1 MGPPGRLV
9 TIRRSGVDG
18 LHFPLS
24 LRTCS
29 FGRSIECDI
38 RIQLPVVSKLH
49 CRIEI
54 KEQKAVL
61 TNFSSTNPTQV
72 NGSAVEGPVELKH
85 GDLITIIDRS
95 FRYENDSQQ
104 IRRRS
109 AEFPGQRREQ
119 ASPRRVSRSSFS
131 SQLGA
136 TDGEVQG
143 ASDARAQL
151 TGSVPGGP
159 PGPTEDV
166 GTARASTTPQGRP
179 SAAPAAGA
187 PAGGSGEGCH
197 GASVSGNGGLGSL
210 PAAQCLE
217 KDGENESPFR
227 NLYES
232 MKEELDAKSE
242 KKNVLQSRRRSGSRG
257 PRAAEAGR
265 AGGSQGEAQLWVS
278 PTPGRRSGWGT
289 QTKASPAPGQRG
301 SRQAEEEGAG
311 EGPGPI
317 AKATR
322 SPSIPPTETTK
333 ARTPAQHPHPS
344 SSRKRL
350 SGALRARAGCKSV
363 SPGKSKGLWADRMAL
378 TPQKPF
384 ASPTPTKPAHAG
396 DFGSTPEKVFSR
408 KRRISLPPNVDSLVT
423 EAEIRKQSTLAPL
436 TVHPEKVRGGARGSP
451 ERLGTS
457 AAAPGLHS
465 VDVSNF
471 EEVEGVPVKRR
482 RVSFG
487 GHLRPELFDEN
498 LPPNTPLKRGETPVM
513 GRSLGMHT
521 PTSLKRII
529 KQPQPAGNEDSS
541 EIPLEVTPWNTL
553 VSSPARNPVKM
564 LPVANGGGRRS
575 SKPPA
580 SSGSG
585 STPQTAVRK
594 RARRRSSGGPS
605 RRASLGRS
613 PHGLLQMTQA
623 RRRSRASEASLT
635 VAKSWADV
643 VKLSAKP
650 APTKVRKHGPPRPP
664 LKRPRRMSTPKNPLD
679 SVHNE
684 FSTGH
689 ANSPCT
695 IVIGKAHV
703 EKVGMP
709 ARPYRMLNSFVLS
722 RKMDFSEDLSGLRE
736 MFKTPAKEKSQTV
749 SGCPTSSSDSED
761 LLGKKLQVPLSE
773 EKRLPGTPKT
783 FGERVFPCVQNAP
796 EDTSDKRSASPA
808 SRRQCVPV
816 NRRLETP
823 PPRAEPPKA
832 ASRAKKFRRSVG
844 LRNTQAPGPEL
855 GKEDTDVDTVGTVS
869 GRCLRSPPALH
880 LEEREMWGSEG
891 SFEACTKNIESKE
904 NSAKTIAV
912 RRSERSSELKCTPR
926 ADLVAMQRWQEAAR
940 KEEPLGFHGF
950 LQIPGPAGE
959 AVDVQKK
966 AIVTHCEAP
975 RSGPVGT
982 PTTMNTRLKTPPQAA
997 SVDALSALRKPT
1009 HTPGVPTH
1017 THREPVAGAKSASAL
1032 QKTPEQ
1038 KQNSAEPVTGSRRR
1052 SRTPKRKVQPMEDLA
1067 GFKELFQTPTHTG
1080 ESVTEEEVT
1089 KILFQ
1094 SSQPQPVST
1103 PTSMSRR
1110 LKRPLGKLDME
1121 EEPSALRKPT
1131 STPRKTMCSARE
1143 SVGDRDT
1150 RAFQETPKQKLD
1162 SAEPV
1167 TGSRRR
1173 SRTPKR
1179 KVQPMEDLAGLREL
1193 FQTPN
1198 HAGLPMTEEEVT
1210 KILSQS
1216 PQPEPVST
1224 PTSTK
1229 RHIGTPLGK
1238 VDVEEELSAP
1248 RKLRP
1253 APGASTCS
1261 HREPDMADEDVKAF
1275 QETPKQ
1281 KLDSAEPV
1289 TGSRRRSRTP
1299 KRKVQPIEDLAGLRE
1314 LFQTP
1319 NHAGLP
1325 MTEEEVTK
1333 ILSQS
1338 PQPEPVST
1346 PTSTKRHIGT
1356 PLGKVDVEEKLSAP
1370 GKLRPT
1376 PGKSTCSHREPDMA
1390 DEDVKAFQETPKQKL
1405 DSAEPVTGSRRRS
1418 RTPKRKVQPI
1428 EDLAGLRELF
1438 QTPNHTGEPMTEE
1451 EVTKI
1456 LSQSSQPQLVSTPTS
1471 MSRRLKRPL
1480 GKLDMEEEPSALRK
1494 PTPTPK
1500 KTMCSAR
1507 ESVGD
1512 RDTRAFQE
1520 TPKQKL
1526 DSAEPVTG
1534 SRRRSRTPKRKV
1546 QPIEDL
1552 AGLRELFQTPSHTR
1566 EPATEEEVTKIL
1578 FQSLQPEPV
1587 STPTSMSRRLK
1598 RPLGKLDMEE
1608 EPSALRK
1615 PTPTPR
1621 KTMCSARESVGDRDT
1636 RAFQETPKQKL
1647 DSAEPV
1653 TAVTASRRR
1662 SRTPKRK
1669 VQPMEDLAGLRELFQ
1684 TPTHIVETVT
1694 DGETQTPCKSPQ
1706 AKPIVTPTSIKNY
1719 LKTSLWKVDI
1729 EEELSALRTPTHS
1742 PGKTPRSLREPGGGD
1757 KSIEFFQETSAQKLD
1772 SAEPV
1777 TAVTA
1782 SRRRSRTPKGKVQ
1795 PIEDLAGLR
1804 ELFQT
1809 PNHAGEPMTY
1819 EEVTKIL
1826 SQSPQPEPVSTPT
1839 STKRR
1844 FRTPL
1849 GKVDVEEELSAPRK
1863 LRPAPGA
1870 STCSHREPD
1879 MADEDVKAFQE
1890 TPKQKLDSAEPV
1902 TGSRRRSRTPK
1913 RKVQPI
1919 EDLVGF
1925 KELFQTPNHAGEPM
1939 TYEEVIKILSQ
1950 SPQPEP
1956 VSTPTSMSRRLKRPL
1971 GKLDMEEEPSAL
1983 RKPTPTPKKTM
1994 CSARESVGDRDTR
2007 AFQETPKQKLD
2018 SAEPVTGSRRRSRT
2032 PKRKVQP
2039 IEDLAG
2045 LRELFQTPS
2054 HTREPATEEEVTKIL
2069 FQSLQ
2074 PEPVSTPTSM
2084 SRRLK
2089 RPLGKLDM
2097 EEEPSA
2103 LRKPTPT
2110 PRKTMCSARE
2120 SVGDRDT
2127 RAFQETPKQKLD
2139 SAEPV
2144 TAVTAS
2150 RRRSRTPKRK
2160 VQSME
2165 DLAGLRELFQTPNHA
2180 GEPMTYEEVTKI
2192 LSQSPQPEPVSTPT
2206 STKRHIGTP
2215 LGKVDVEEELSAP
2228 RKLRPAPGASTCSH
2242 REPDMADED
2251 VKAFQETPKQK
2262 LDSAE
2267 PVTGSRRRS
2276 RTPKR
2281 KVQRIEDLAGLRELF
2296 QTPTHTGESAT
2307 DGQTEIPWKSPQ
2319 AKPFAMPTGRNR
2331 RLRAA
2336 TRKVAVEV
2344 VLSAPGQPTQTSG
2357 KTMRSHRQR
2366 EGSDKDVRL
2375 FKGTPEQKSDPAE
2388 NLSANRRRPR
2398 TRKEK
2403 TQPLEDPASLQEL
2416 SQNPSHTDEP
2426 VTIVETTKIHS
2437 RSLQPEAMVLPARTR
2452 RRLKAPPGGVDK
2464 QEEPS
2469 ALRKPTRT
2477 SGKTTRSHR
2486 QPVEGEKDIKVCE
2499 GSPAQ
2504 ELGPAESTIGRHGQL
2519 RSRKGKAQP
2528 PEGPARCEQPFQ
2540 SSDQGQAPGRDAAH
2554 LTSPPRTPEQSKSLE
2569 PSRRVLRALT
2579 VKPMGD
2585 LVGGTDPVQPESK
2598 SLVSLSLKKNREDGS
2613 VSSARRRLR
2622 TRVGDP
2628 AEEKLPQKRRRT
2640 TPSGSREPPEVPV
2653 LRKRQRALAES
2664 LEPVVDPPSKTMT
2677 AKDEGCPVEAV
2688 TSADK
2693 GLSLRSRRP
2702 GKTEGAEPRPEIP
2715 VPAEKVKTRRNGRK
2729 PLNTSQEALTPC
2741 PGGEAAT
2748 SASSGHEGQ
2757 GRQMSLRS
2765 RARRKTPL
2773 PSGAGDKARARGA
2786 ETPVKTQD
2794 QTEGAPRSGI
2804 TRLRSRK
2811 ATVPPP
2817 GDTVEERRPEPRELR
2832 VTRNTKRSTEPRE
2845 KEQEDAGI
2853 QRARTR
2859 RRR

>member
-61 TNFSSTNPTQV
+61 TNFSATNPTQV
-72 NGSAVEGPVELKH
+72 NGSAVEGPVELRH

-104 IRRRS
+104 IRRKS

-119 ASPRRVSRSSFS
+119 ASPRRLSRSSFS
-131 SQLGA
+131 SQP
-136 TDGEVQG
+136 DGEVQG

-151 TGSVPGGP
+151 IGSVSGGP
-159 PGPTEDV
+159 PGPTADV
-166 GTARASTTPQGRP
+166 GTARTSTTPQGRP
-179 SAAPAAGA
+179 SAAPTAGA
-187 PAGGSGEGCH
+187 PAGGSGEGSH
-197 GASVSGNGGLGSL
+197 GASVSRNGGLGSL
-210 PAAQCLE
+210 PTAQCLE

-232 MKEELDAKSE
+232 MKEELDVKSE
-242 KKNVLQSRRRSGSRG
+242 KKNRRRSGSRG

-265 AGGSQGEAQLWVS
+265 AGGSQGETQLWVS
-278 PTPGRRSGWGT
+278 PTPGCRSGWGS

-322 SPSIPPTETTK
+322 SPSIPLTETTK

-350 SGALRARAGCKSV
+350 SGALRAMGGCESV

-384 ASPTPTKPAHAG
+384 ASPTPTKAAHAG

-408 KRRISLPPNVDSLVT
+408 KRRISLPLNVDSLVT
-423 EAEIRKQSTLAPL
+423 EAEVRKQSMLAPL
-436 TVHPEKVRGGARGSP
+436 TVHPEKKVRGGAHGSP

-457 AAAPGLHS
+457 AAAPGLLS

-471 EEVEGVPVKRR
+471 EEVEGVPMKRR

-498 LPPNTPLKRGETPVM
+498 LPPNTPLKRGETPVT
-513 GRSLGMHT
+513 GRSLGTHT

-553 VSSPARNPVKM
+553 ASSPARKPVKM
-564 LPVANGGGRRS
+564 LPVANDGGRRS

-585 STPQTAVRK
+585 SPPQTDVPK
-594 RARRRSSGGPS
+594 RTRRRSSGGPS

-613 PHGLLQMTQA
+613 PHGLQMTQA
-623 RRRSRASEASLT
+623 RRRSRASEARLT

-664 LKRPRRMSTPKNPLD
+664 LKRPRRMSTPKSPLD
-679 SVHNE
+679 SVRNE

-703 EKVGMP
+703 EKVAMP

-761 LLGKKLQVPLSE
+761 LLGKKLQVPRSE

-783 FGERVFPCVQNAP
+783 SGQRVFPRAQNAP

-823 PPRAEPPKA
+823 PPRAEPPMA

-855 GKEDTDVDTVGTVS
+855 GKEDTDVDTVGNVS
-869 GRCLRSPPALH
+869 GRCLRSPPAPH

-912 RRSERSSELKCTPR
+912 RRSKRSSELKCTPR
-926 ADLVAMQRWQEAAR
+926 ADLVAMQRWQEAAC

-982 PTTMNTRLKTPPQAA
+982 PTTVNTRLKTPPQAA

-1009 HTPGVPTH
+1009 HTPGVTTH

-1038 KQNSAEPVTGSRRR
+1038 KKNSAEPVTTSRRR

-1067 GFKELFQTPTHTG
+1067 GFKELFQTPSHIR
-1080 ESVTEEEVT
+1080 EPATEEEVT

-1094 SSQPQPVST
+1094 SLQPEPVST

-1110 LKRPLGKLDME
+1110 LKRPLGKLDMK

-1131 STPRKTMCSARE
+1131 PTPRKTMCSARE
-1143 SVGDRDT
+1143 SVGDGDT
-1150 RAFQETPKQKLD
+1150 RAFHETPKQKLD

-1179 KVQPMEDLAGLREL
+1179 KVQLIEDLAGIKELFQTPNHAGEPMTEEEVTKLLSQSPQPEPVSTRTSTKRGIRTPLGKVDVEEKLSAPGKLRLAPGASTCSHREPDMADEDVKAFQETPKQKLDSAEPVTASRRRSRTPKRKVQPIEDLVGIRELFQTPSHIREPATEEEVTKILFQSLQPEPVSTPTSMSKRLKRPLGKLDMEEEPSALRKPTPTPKKTMCSARESVGDRDTRAFHETPKQKLDSAEPVTAVTASRRRSRTPKRKLQPMEDLVGIKELFQTPTHIVETVTDGETQTPCKSPQAKPIVTPTSIKNYLKTSLWKVDIEEEFSALRTPTHSPGKTPRSLREPVGDDKSIEFFQETSAQKLDSAEPVTGSRRRSRTPKGKVQPIEDLTGLREL

-1198 HAGLPMTEEEVT
+1198 HTGEPMTYEEVT

-1229 RHIGTPLGK
+1229 RRFRTPLGK
-1238 VDVEEELSAP
+1238 VDVEGELTAL

-1253 APGASTCS
+1253 TPRESTCS

-1299 KRKVQPIEDLAGLRE
+1299 KRKVQPIEDLASLRE

-1319 NHAGLP
+1319 THTGEP
-1325 MTEEEVTK
+1325 MTYEEVIK
-1333 ILSQS
+1333 ILSRS

-1346 PTSTKRHIGT
+1346 PTSTKRRIRT

-1376 PGKSTCSHREPDMA
+1376 
-1390 DEDVKAFQETPKQKL
+1390 
-1405 DSAEPVTGSRRRS
+1405 
-1418 RTPKRKVQPI
+1418 
-1428 EDLAGLRELF
+1428 
-1438 QTPNHTGEPMTEE
+1438 
-1451 EVTKI
+1451 
-1456 LSQSSQPQLVSTPTS
+1456 
-1471 MSRRLKRPL
+1471 
-1480 GKLDMEEEPSALRK
+1480 
-1494 PTPTPK
+1494 
-1500 KTMCSAR
+1500 
-1507 ESVGD
+1507 
-1512 RDTRAFQE
+1512 
-1520 TPKQKL
+1520 
-1526 DSAEPVTG
+1526 
-1534 SRRRSRTPKRKV
+1534 
-1546 QPIEDL
+1546 
-1552 AGLRELFQTPSHTR
+1552 
-1566 EPATEEEVTKIL
+1566 
-1578 FQSLQPEPV
+1578 
-1587 STPTSMSRRLK
+1587 
-1598 RPLGKLDMEE
+1598 
-1608 EPSALRK
+1608 
-1615 PTPTPR
+1615 
-1621 KTMCSARESVGDRDT
+1621 
-1636 RAFQETPKQKL
+1636 
-1647 DSAEPV
+1647 
-1653 TAVTASRRR
+1653 
-1662 SRTPKRK
+1662 
-1669 VQPMEDLAGLRELFQ
+1669 
-1684 TPTHIVETVT
+1684 
-1694 DGETQTPCKSPQ
+1694 
-1706 AKPIVTPTSIKNY
+1706 
-1719 LKTSLWKVDI
+1719 
-1729 EEELSALRTPTHS
+1729 
-1742 PGKTPRSLREPGGGD
+1742 
-1757 KSIEFFQETSAQKLD
+1757 
-1772 SAEPV
+1772 
-1777 TAVTA
+1777 
-1782 SRRRSRTPKGKVQ
+1782 
-1795 PIEDLAGLR
+1795 
-1804 ELFQT
+1804 
-1809 PNHAGEPMTY
+1809 
-1819 EEVTKIL
+1819 
-1826 SQSPQPEPVSTPT
+1826 
-1839 STKRR
+1839 
-1844 FRTPL
+1844 
-1849 GKVDVEEELSAPRK
+1849 
-1863 LRPAPGA
+1863 PGA

-1902 TGSRRRSRTPK
+1902 TASRRRSRTPK

-1919 EDLVGF
+1919 EDLVGIR
-1925 KELFQTPNHAGEPM
+1925 ELFQTPNHAGEPM
-1939 TYEEVIKILSQ
+1939 TEEEVTKILFQ
-1950 SPQPEP
+1950 SLQPEP

-2007 AFQETPKQKLD
+2007 AFHETPKQKLDSAEPVTAVTASRRRLRTPKGKVQPMEDLVGIKELFQTPNHAGEPMTYEEVTKILSQPPQPEPVSTLTSRKRNLRTSLGKVDVEQELSAPRKLRPAPRASTCSHREPDMADEEVKAFQETPKQKLD

-2039 IEDLAG
+2039 IEDL
-2045 LRELFQTPS
+2045 T
-2054 HTREPATEEEVTKIL
+2054 
-2069 FQSLQ
+2069 
-2074 PEPVSTPTSM
+2074 
-2084 SRRLK
+2084 
-2089 RPLGKLDM
+2089 
-2097 EEEPSA
+2097 
-2103 LRKPTPT
+2103 
-2110 PRKTMCSARE
+2110 
-2120 SVGDRDT
+2120 
-2127 RAFQETPKQKLD
+2127 
-2139 SAEPV
+2139 
-2144 TAVTAS
+2144 
-2150 RRRSRTPKRK
+2150 
-2160 VQSME
+2160 
-2165 DLAGLRELFQTPNHA
+2165 
-2180 GEPMTYEEVTKI
+2180 
-2192 LSQSPQPEPVSTPT
+2192 
-2206 STKRHIGTP
+2206 
-2215 LGKVDVEEELSAP
+2215 
-2228 RKLRPAPGASTCSH
+2228 
-2242 REPDMADED
+2242 
-2251 VKAFQETPKQK
+2251 
-2262 LDSAE
+2262 
-2267 PVTGSRRRS
+2267 
-2276 RTPKR
+2276 
-2281 KVQRIEDLAGLRELF
+2281 GLRELF

-2307 DGQTEIPWKSPQ
+2307 DGQTEIPWESTQ

-2357 KTMRSHRQR
+2357 KTTRSHRQR

-2403 TQPLEDPASLQEL
+2403 TQPLEDPANLQEL

-2426 VTIVETTKIHS
+2426 VTIVKTTKIHS
-2437 RSLQPEAMVLPARTR
+2437 RSLQSEAMVLPARTR

-2486 QPVEGEKDIKVCE
+2486 QPVDREKDIKVCE

-2528 PEGPARCEQPFQ
+2528 PEGPAHCEQPFQ
-2540 SSDQGQAPGRDAAH
+2540 SSDQGQAPGRGAAR
-2554 LTSPPRTPEQSKSLE
+2554 LTRSPPRTPEQSKSVK

-2579 VKPMGD
+2579 IKPMGD
-2585 LVGGTDPVQPESK
+2585 LVGGTDPVQPESE
-2598 SLVSLSLKKNREDGS
+2598 SHVSLSLKKNREDSS
-2613 VSSARRRLR
+2613 VSGARRRLC
-2622 TRVGDP
+2622 TRACVADP
-2628 AEEKLPQKRRRT
+2628 AEEKLPQKRQRT
-2640 TPSGSREPPEVPV
+2640 APSESHEPPEVPV

-2664 LEPVVDPPSKTMT
+2664 LEPVVDPPRKTMT
-2677 AKDEGCPVEAV
+2677 AKDKGCPVEAV

-2702 GKTEGAEPRPEIP
+2702 SKTEGAEPRPEIP

-2729 PLNTSQEALTPC
+2729 PLNTSREALTPR

-2765 RARRKTPL
+2765 RARRKTPP

-2794 QTEGAPRSGI
+2794 QTEGAPCSGI

-2817 GDTVEERRPEPRELR
+2817 GNTAEEERRPEPREPR
-2832 VTRNTKRSTEPRE
+2832 VTRNTKRSTGPRE
-2845 KEQEDAGI
+2845 KEQEDVGI

-2859 RRR
+2859 SRR